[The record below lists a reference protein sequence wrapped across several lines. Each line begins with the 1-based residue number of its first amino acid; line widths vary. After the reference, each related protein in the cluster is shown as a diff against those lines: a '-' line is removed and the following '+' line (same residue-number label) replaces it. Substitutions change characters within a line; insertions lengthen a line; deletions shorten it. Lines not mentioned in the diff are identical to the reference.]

1 MGANKQEET
10 KRDRFVRIAEGRVNS
25 TLDTLHRLEKC
36 SNRGNYEYSEEDI
49 RKIFNALEGEVKRV
63 KASFNQNARG
73 EKKKFKLE
81 G

>member
-1 MGANKQEET
+1 MGANRQEET
-10 KRDRFVRIAEGRVNS
+10 KRNRFVKIAEGRVNS
-25 TLDTLHRLEKC
+25 ILETLHRLEKC
-36 SNRGNYEYSEEDI
+36 SNRGNYEYSEEDV

-73 EKKKFKLE
+73 EKTKFKLE